1 MIEVKAFKGKLNRD
15 ESFYALPPEDYV
27 DALNITHDAV
37 VESNDTIISNVVA
50 NRLVEN
56 PYLTKKYSENTS
68 GYNFVAIVTG
78 NGNGT
83 QTVTVT
89 FDELPD
95 PPVTALTISYFNG
108 TTWVNNTGGITS
120 PQSITIPAG
129 DYQYRVELEPNI
141 ATYDLVSDNTVGGNK
156 TIGAFANTLRNTI
169 VFMNWNENGYSGVYE
184 YNSTTR
190 TIVPIFENLIDSGN
204 VDVLGFTENEKI
216 SSINIFNRNEGDLLF
231 FIDSLDRPTFMSIDR
246 MKAKQYVPVTR
257 SIIDAAKN
265 APLIPPAIVYGD
277 DTTKRVNYLRNRF
290 FRFQYRYVY
299 DDFFK
304 STYSPI
310 SEVLVP
316 VGILDINTN
325 DNPEKNNIITLS
337 VFSGEKNVIA
347 IEIAMSYS
355 EKSNLWVNFS
365 TVTTI
370 NKSDSS
376 ISDNTF
382 FSYIFTNDSTYPT
395 IDPAESDL
403 LFDWLPQKAK
413 CQELLNGN
421 VLGYGAITEGYD
433 KQTFDNITVQ
443 VDSYIVNAPTSGSL
457 TQVTTIRDTAP
468 FDYFASTTFEGIP
481 AVGTTIEMTVK
492 RRSDNTYVRGSFY
505 TTVLGDTNASAM
517 VATVGSFGTYNV
529 FDSFAYDGTK
539 TVNYEFSRTDYFDD
553 IVININAPSSALAS
567 NSIPTWKWSTERN
580 IGIAYFDKKGVTNG
594 ILYNTKVTFPAYADN
609 ISNQVSLPQIN
620 VFIYDRPPLWAHSY
634 QFLFTKENT
643 YAIYWA
649 TSSVDTSETNYIY
662 FEVTGFVVN
671 AERFPTTANVLT
683 YTFQDGD
690 RLRLIKPLSQPTY
703 YSDDFDTE
711 ILGYL
716 DSPVINGVAQTGKRY
731 LKINKSTVFNISYT
745 QNNYEIEIYRPQQ
758 PIANDANQTYYE
770 AGLQFDILNPETSV
784 RVHAGQIT
792 DQSADLVTPASF
804 QFRNGDWYFRPRS
817 IALSNS
823 GTATFNVMDRNI
835 VDVYISG
842 VNSIDGRP
850 NLIELNARNAFY
862 GATVRHGQAYQ
873 PNTNINGL
881 NRFYP
886 QDFLDVDYS
895 YGDIVRLKTRD
906 RFIRC
911 FQTLKIGSI
920 PLFNKIGKS
929 LTGDEVVIQTNTLL
943 NPIQYYVGD
952 WGIGTAACSLA
963 SFNFA
968 DYFCDNIKG
977 AICRVSNNGVEPISI
992 VYKMNSWAT
1001 NELPSRKSPYFIY
1014 GCFEQRQNNY
1024 VVAIEA
1030 TLTSEAK
1037 TLTWDEEA
1045 NRFDSFVSF
1054 HPEMM
1059 CQLGVLF
1066 VTFKDGQLWTH
1077 DNEPFY
1083 NNFYGTQ
1090 YNQSITGIFNKNVL
1104 QKKTFLSVTE
1114 VTSKIWYCPEIET
1127 TINSYGATKQQSGL
1141 IEEDFAELEGDFNAS
1156 FLRDINSQGSLINGD
1171 TLKGNWMKIKFEAE
1185 NQQPPLNNIVTLS
1198 LISVYSIDS
1207 PLTIK

>member
-15 ESFYALPPEDYV
+15 DSYYMLPQEDYV

-37 VESNDTIISNVVA
+37 VESNDTVISNVVA
-50 NRLVEN
+50 NRLVIN
-56 PYLTKKYSENTS
+56 SYLPS
-68 GYNFVAIVTG
+68 GV
-78 NGNGT
+78 
-83 QTVTVT
+83 
-89 FDELPD
+89 
-95 PPVTALTISYFNG
+95 
-108 TTWVNNTGGITS
+108 
-120 PQSITIPAG
+120 
-129 DYQYRVELEPNI
+129 
-141 ATYDLVSDNTVGGNK
+141 NK
-156 TIGAFANTLRNTI
+156 TIGAYANTLRNTI
-169 VFMNWNENGYSGVYE
+169 IFMNWNDGGYSGVYE
-184 YNSTTR
+184 FNKDTR
-190 TIVPIFENLIDSGN
+190 TIVPIFENLTDSDD
-204 VDVLGFTENEKI
+204 VDVLGFTEDGKI
-216 SSINIFNRNEGDLLF
+216 SSINVYNREEGDLLF
-231 FIDSLDRPTFMSIDR
+231 FIDSLDRTTFMSIGR

-265 APLIPPAIVYGD
+265 APLIPPSIVYGND
-277 DTTKRVNYLRNRF
+277 ATKRVNYLRNRF
-290 FRFQYRYVY
+290 FRFRYRFVY

-337 VFSGEKNVIA
+337 VFSGEKNVVA

-355 EKSNLWVNFS
+355 EKSNLWMDFA

-370 NKSDSS
+370 NKSDLS
-376 ISDNTF
+376 IDDNTF

-395 IDPAESDL
+395 IPVEESDL
-403 LFDWLPQKAK
+403 LFDWLPPKAK

-433 KQTFDNITVQ
+433 KQTFDNTVVQ

-457 TQVTTIRDTAP
+457 TQTTTIEGQILFKYIAE
-468 FDYFASTTFEGIP
+468 TTFEGIP
-481 AVGTTIEMTVK
+481 AVGTTIEITVK

-517 VATVGSFGTYNV
+517 NGTVGSFATYGILDSLNYNGSKRV
-529 FDSFAYDGTK
+529 RYDFSFA
-539 TVNYEFSRTDYFDD
+539 DYFDD
-553 IVININAPSSALAS
+553 IVVNINAPSSATTS
-567 NSIPTWKWSTERN
+567 NSIPAWKWSSERN

-609 ISNQVSLPQIN
+609 ISNQVYLPQIN
-620 VFIYDRPPLWAHSY
+620 VFIYNRPPVWAYSY

-649 TSSVDTSETNYIY
+649 TNSVDTSETNYIY
-662 FEVTGFVVN
+662 FEVTGFVAN

-690 RLRLIKPLSQPTY
+690 RLRLIKPLSQTTY
-703 YSDDFDTE
+703 FSDDLDTE

-716 DSPVINGVAQTGKRY
+716 DSPVINGVVQTGKRY
-731 LKINKSTVFNISYT
+731 LKINKSTAFNISYT

-758 PIANDANQTYYE
+758 PVASEANRTYYE
-770 AGLQFDILNPETSV
+770 AGLQFDILNPETDI

-792 DQSADLVTPASF
+792 DQSTDLVTPASF

-835 VDVYISG
+835 VDIYISG

-850 NLIELNARNAFY
+850 NVIELNARQAYY
-862 GATVRHGQAYQ
+862 GATIRHGQAYQ
-873 PNTNINGL
+873 PNTNVNGL

-886 QDFLDVDYS
+886 QDFLDVDFS
-895 YGDIVRLKTRD
+895 YGDIRRLKTRD

-911 FQTLKIGSI
+911 FQNLKVGSI

-929 LTGDEVVIQTNTLL
+929 LTGDEVVIQTNSLL

-952 WGIGTAACSLA
+952 WGIGTAPCSLA

-977 AICRVSNNGVEPISI
+977 AVCRVSNNGVEPISI
-992 VYKMNSWAT
+992 VYKMNNWAT
-1001 NELPSRKSPYFIY
+1001 TELPLRKNGYNIY

-1024 VVAIEA
+1024 VVAIEEVGVSA
-1030 TLTSEAK
+1030 SQ
-1037 TLTWDEEA
+1037 TLTWDEEG
-1045 NRFDSFVSF
+1045 NRFDSFVSY

-1066 VTFKDGQLWTH
+1066 VTFKDGNLWTH
-1077 DNEPFY
+1077 DDEPFY

-1090 YNQSITGIFNKNVL
+1090 YNQSITGVFNKDVL
-1104 QKKTFLSVTE
+1104 QKKTYLSLAE
-1114 VTSKIWYCPEIET
+1114 VTSKIWACPEIET
-1127 TINSYGATKQQSGL
+1127 TISSYGALKQQSEL
-1141 IEEDFAELEGDFNAS
+1141 IEQDFVEIEGNFNAS
-1156 FLRDINSQGSLINGD
+1156 FLRDKNSIGNLLNGD
-1171 TLKGNWMKIKFEAE
+1171 VLKGNWVKIKFEAE
-1185 NQQPPLNNIVTLS
+1185 NQQPPLNNIITLS
-1198 LISVYSIDS
+1198 VISLYYIDS
-1207 PLTIK
+1207 PLNKR